1 MQVEYWRAVR
11 YALLAATWLQFPL
24 NLSWMGL
31 AMRAARY
38 FPMVVVTGLV
48 CQAAMPFIACAS
60 DSAAI
65 DTTEQPP
72 SSEPQMKARYTDS
85 AVRQANFYDSRP
97 NANSTMISQP
107 GSDQQKHSLFGGDG
121 FGLPKSWFGR
131 QPQPQTQA
139 NRTAN
144 GSYQSSQSSPNRSAS
159 NQPNQNNSQMR
170 QRVANQPTGAS
181 RPTQQPVINGRA
193 IQPMT
198 LSNQNFR
205 NPAGQPPI
213 PIHQDVNPRS
223 MPLVNRPM
231 APAKPAPNSSPKS
244 PWMAPPAVAVA
255 APGAVA
261 GTAAVAMANRPAGPL
276 SPADQLVA
284 QAHSMSAQA
293 KTEQDYSRIIE
304 TCRRAQASQAS
315 PETAKY
321 AANLIAWS
329 FNRRGQL
336 KAEAGHDKEAILD
349 FDDAIRTDSTCWR
362 AVHNR
367 GVLLAQAGQFE
378 KAFDD
383 FSRTIQL
390 NPQFAKAYSNRAA
403 LFMVA
408 NNMNAAHQDYKKA
421 IELDANLAVA
431 HRGYGR
437 VCQLM
442 NQLDDAVLHYD
453 AAVQLAPNDAYAA
466 ACRADLLTDLGRYSD
481 ALAEYNR
488 ALQLDPK
495 SSQANCGSAWL
506 LSTCPDSALRNTEL
520 ALERANQAIELS
532 GQKDAVS
539 FDSLAAAQA
548 SSGDFDAAMKSI
560 HKAIELAPADERDA
574 YKERLV
580 VYQQAKPY
588 RIAPVERMAQ
598 QVSYQTK

>member
-1 MQVEYWRAVR
+1 MQ
-11 YALLAATWLQFPL
+11 
-24 NLSWMGL
+24 N
-31 AMRAARY
+31 
-38 FPMVVVTGLV
+38 
-48 CQAAMPFIACAS
+48 
-60 DSAAI
+60 
-65 DTTEQPP
+65 
-72 SSEPQMKARYTDS
+72 
-85 AVRQANFYDSRP
+85 SRP
-97 NANSTMISQP
+97 ASNASQSTPNGWTSNQSNPNNAAQIRPRVASQP
-107 GSDQQKHSLFGGDG
+107 VG
-121 FGLPKSWFGR
+121 P
-131 QPQPQTQA
+131 
-139 NRTAN
+139 
-144 GSYQSSQSSPNRSAS
+144 
-159 NQPNQNNSQMR
+159 
-170 QRVANQPTGAS
+170 S
-181 RPTQQPVINGRA
+181 RPTQQRTVNGRA
-193 IQPMT
+193 MQPVAV
-198 LSNQNFR
+198 SNQNFR

-213 PIHQDVNPRS
+213 PIHQDLNAQP
-223 MPLVNRPM
+223 MPIANRPM
-231 APAKPAPNSSPKS
+231 PPAKPAPNSSPLS
-244 PWMAPPAVAVA
+244 PWTAPPAVAA
-255 APGAVA
+255 ATGVVA
-261 GTAAVAMANRPAGPL
+261 GSAAVATTAKPAGPL

-284 QAHSMSAQA
+284 QAHSLSSTA
-293 KTEQDYSRIIE
+293 KTEQEYSRIIE

-321 AANLIAWS
+321 ASNLTAWS
-329 FNRRGQL
+329 LNRRGQL
-336 KAEAGHDKEAILD
+336 KAEAGHEKEAILD

-408 NNMNAAHQDYKKA
+408 NNLNAAHQDYKRA

-431 HRGYGR
+431 HRGFGR

-442 NQLDDAVLHYD
+442 NHLDDAVLHYD

-466 ACRADLLTDLGRYSD
+466 ACRADLLTDVGRYSD

-506 LSTCPDSALRNTEL
+506 LATCPDSALRNPGL
-520 ALERANQAIELS
+520 ALEQANQAIELS
-532 GQKDAVS
+532 AQKDAVS

-548 SSGDFDAAMKSI
+548 SSGDFDSAMKSI
-560 HKAIELAPADERDA
+560 HRAIELAPVDEREA

-598 QVSYQTK
+598 QASYQTK

>member
-1 MQVEYWRAVR
+1 
-11 YALLAATWLQFPL
+11 
-24 NLSWMGL
+24 
-31 AMRAARY
+31 MRVARY
-38 FPMVVVTGLV
+38 FPMVVATGLI
-48 CQAAMPFIACAS
+48 CQAAMPISVCAS

-65 DTTEQPP
+65 DTTEQSP
-72 SSEPQMKARYTDS
+72 EPQAQPTSRHIDG
-85 AVRQANFYDSRP
+85 AVQQAGYYDSRTRT
-97 NANSTMISQP
+97 NATSP
-107 GSDQQKHSLFGGDG
+107 QQGTGFVQQNRPQSSGGV
-121 FGLPKSWFGR
+121 FSLPKTWFGR
-131 QPQPQTQA
+131 QIQSQNTRATNQTAQPAAGRSAST
-139 NRTAN
+139 
-144 GSYQSSQSSPNRSAS
+144 QSSPNRAGQIRPS
-159 NQPNQNNSQMR
+159 
-170 QRVANQPTGAS
+170 VANQQAAPS
-181 RPTQQPVINGRA
+181 RPMQQRVVNGRA
-193 IQPMT
+193 MQPIAV
-198 LSNQNFR
+198 SNQNFR
-205 NPAGQPPI
+205 NPADQAPI
-213 PIHQDVNPRS
+213 PIRQNGGARP

-231 APAKPAPNSSPKS
+231 APAKQAPNSSSTS
-244 PWMAPPAVAVA
+244 PWTTPPATAGA
-255 APGAVA
+255 ATGAVA
-261 GTAAVAMANRPAGPL
+261 GSAALATTARPPGPL

-284 QAHSMSAQA
+284 QAHGMSTSA

-304 TCRRAQASQAS
+304 TCRRAQAGQLS

-321 AANLIAWS
+321 AINLTAWS

-349 FDDAIRTDSTCWR
+349 FDDAIRAESTCWR

-383 FSRTIQL
+383 FSRAIQL

-408 NNMNAAHQDYKKA
+408 NNLNAAHQDYKRA

-431 HRGYGR
+431 HRGCGR

-442 NQLDDAVLHYD
+442 NRLDDAMLHYD

-466 ACRADLLTDLGRYSD
+466 ACRADLLTDVGRYSD

-506 LSTCPDSALRNTEL
+506 LATCPDSALRNPDL
-520 ALERANQAIELS
+520 ALERANQAVELS
-532 GQKDAVS
+532 AQKDAVS

-548 SSGDFDAAMKSI
+548 SSGDFKAAMKSI
-560 HKAIELAPADERDA
+560 HRAIELAPVDERDS
-574 YKERLV
+574 YKDRLAM
-580 VYQQAKPY
+580 YQHAKPY
-588 RIAPVERMAQ
+588 RIAPVERLAQ
-598 QVSYQTK
+598 QASYQTK